1 MRLLKLRA
9 LTDGHY
15 IETAGRLKGE
25 GMDFAGRRRA
35 VSDGFDK
42 PRRAG
47 GGDGRPSEKPV

>member
-9 LTDGHY
+9 WTDGHY

-25 GMDFAGRRRA
+25 GGDFAGRYRA

-42 PRRAG
+42 LRRVG
-47 GGDGRPSEKPV
+47 GNGRPSEKPA

>member
-42 PRRAG
+42 LRRAG
-47 GGDGRPSEKPV
+47 GNGRPSEKLA

>member
-9 LTDGHY
+9 WTDGHY

-25 GMDFAGRRRA
+25 GAGFADRRRA

-42 PRRAG
+42 LRRAG
-47 GGDGRPSEKPV
+47 GNGRPSEKLA